1 VRPTR
6 PVRRARHLRFAAL
19 LDGVDPGE
27 TFDFIDALAA
37 ALPIIV
43 IAELLG
49 VRIEDRDPSSSP
61 PRMVI
66 PCPARMSTKYWYIS
80 PAVASDSCSAYSGS
94 VRPICL
100 GANLARLEARV
111 MFEDLLARY
120 PSPALDGD
128 VQLLRSTMI
137 RGIKHMPVRLGDSAP
152 A

>member
-1 VRPTR
+1 
-6 PVRRARHLRFAAL
+6 
-19 LDGVDPGE
+19 
-27 TFDFIDALAA
+27 
-37 ALPIIV
+37 
-43 IAELLG
+43 
-49 VRIEDRDPSSSP
+49 
-61 PRMVI
+61 
-66 PCPARMSTKYWYIS
+66 
-80 PAVASDSCSAYSGS
+80 